1 MKQLF
6 MEIAS
11 PVYQLLKSKEYR
23 EFIRLIVL
31 FGNSPRYSSR
41 RIRFLRYQFFVPDC
55 ASFIWQFREI
65 FFEQTY
71 KFTADRPDPVIYDC
85 GANIGTSCLYFK
97 TLYPNARIKA
107 FEADPN
113 IFAAFQ
119 KNMKDN
125 NILDIEVFDKAVWHS
140 SGKVRFGVDGADGGA
155 IDQTDGAIIQVE
167 TIRLGE
173 WLAKEEQVDLLKI
186 DIEGA
191 EYEVILDCRD
201 ALKKVRNLFIEYH
214 SRSHREQKLDQILAL
229 LTRIGFRYYL
239 QNVDTRKYPFVNRG
253 RELKMDLQVNIFAY
267 RES

>member
-1 MKQLF
+1 MKRFLI
-6 MEIAS
+6 EIPL
-11 PVYQLLKSKEYR
+11 PVYDFFTSKEYR
-23 EFIRLIVL
+23 EFIWLL
-31 FGNSPRYSSR
+31 FWFGKSPRYSSR
-41 RIRFLRYQFFVPDC
+41 CIRFLRYQFFVPDC

-65 FFEQTY
+65 FFEQIY

-97 TLYPNARIKA
+97 ILYPNARIKA

-125 NILDIEVFDKAVWHS
+125 NILDVEVFNKAVWHS

-191 EYEVILDCRD
+191 EYEVIADCRD
-201 ALKKVRNLFIEYH
+201 ALKKVRNLFIECH

-229 LTRIGFRYYL
+229 LTRNGFRYYL
-239 QNVDTRKYPFVNRG
+239 KNVDARKCPFVNRG
-253 RELKMDLQVNIFAY
+253 QELKMDFQINIFAY